1 MSICYFVDQRLLSF
15 YALLFTWVD
24 VFATEFPDAFDREEI
39 VDWIQN
45 VYVSEL
51 KHYYDV
57 NEHSKTGKSD
67 KGSNIFEVTQLN
79 H

>member
-24 VFATEFPDAFDREEI
+24 VFATEFPDVFDREEI

-51 KHYYDV
+51 KADPV
-57 NEHSKTGKSD
+57 SAVKSEQDNNPCQVVRRSKVLT
-67 KGSNIFEVTQLN
+67 N
-79 H
+79 